1 MISRKCALAIA
12 NAYYSKFTRT
22 TRSTFYNDFDTKV
35 LYQEFYE
42 FLYEREYEAW
52 FCNLIKKQIQY
63 WDLKDFLLKIHTG
76 ESFVPATKDWNREQR
91 KKLGQEYLK
100 NLAKDYIKWYTQA
113 DQYCRANC
121 LKEYENIIRTI
132 ELDGYKIIDGDL
144 LEPSN
149 EVLNV
154 EQEKGVLENLYV
166 RLKLLEKDKAFE
178 FLSLSE
184 LHYTEGRWSDCIGNS
199 RKFFE
204 TVFSEVAQRYS
215 EMIGKPLNMQ
225 IREKPVEVRQYLE
238 DNKLLEKRE
247 REAVDKIYGLLS
259 HTGGHPYMAESDQAR
274 LLRQISLLFT
284 QFIML
289 RLEAKE
295 T

>member
-1 MISRKCALAIA
+1 
-12 NAYYSKFTRT
+12 
-22 TRSTFYNDFDTKV
+22 
-35 LYQEFYE
+35 
-42 FLYEREYEAW
+42 
-52 FCNLIKKQIQY
+52 
-63 WDLKDFLLKIHTG
+63 
-76 ESFVPATKDWNREQR
+76 
-91 KKLGQEYLK
+91 
-100 NLAKDYIKWYTQA
+100 
-113 DQYCRANC
+113 
-121 LKEYENIIRTI
+121 
-132 ELDGYKIIDGDL
+132 
-144 LEPSN
+144 
-149 EVLNV
+149 
-154 EQEKGVLENLYV
+154 
-166 RLKLLEKDKAFE
+166 
-178 FLSLSE
+178 LSE